1 MADTVTATPVT
12 AAVSTAGG
20 SGPVAVTVSADA
32 ATAQVLDKLADG
44 AVLEGTAAT
53 RAVKGAVEITTADGT
68 LQIKVQPGMSLPAF
82 PPGAKL
88 TLQMVG
94 TGANGQLFL
103 VAVNGRPLAGL
114 GTLNPTPT
122 AIPGLTLPLPP
133 GPGVSSPQQQGQ
145 GSTLAAA
152 APFGV
157 VPASAAPPT
166 SPLGLSA
173 TIIRPAQAAGET
185 VQTDHKPPAVVAGVP
200 PDLPPGTRL
209 TVRIAGVVLPDGG
222 GDSLDGLPPLPPGSV
237 SPGNSANSANPAG
250 PGLRPALPGQ
260 PQQGGGLVPQITIPD
275 ASQSSARLLPGSVI
289 AHPPGGQAV
298 VQTQIGTLSVPTYA
312 ALPTGTQLTLEVV
325 GQPLPPLPPPLPPSA
340 AAASGLGAQGWPVL
354 SQALDV
360 LANANQPQALEQL
373 LRVMPQP
380 DARLA
385 ASMVAFSG
393 ALRSGD
399 VRSLLPDNSVR
410 GLEKAGR
417 KDVAS
422 RLKAD
427 LEGLAEEAGR
437 PLGNGDWRLY
447 TMPMLGGG
455 AIEPIRLYVRKGS
468 GDEGGGKGAGNQA
481 SDHRFVVDLNLTQ
494 MGRLQLDGLV
504 RRQDKLFDLII
515 RTDVPLD
522 QDVRRDILGIFTNA
536 SELVGTKGTVS
547 FQAGGRWME
556 FPPAPPAPTRIEV

>member
-1 MADTVTATPVT
+1 MADTVTAPPVT

-32 ATAQVLDKLADG
+32 AAAQVLDKLADG

-53 RAVKGAVEITTADGT
+53 RAVKGAVEIATTDGS
-68 LQIKVQPGMSLPAF
+68 LQIKVQLGMTLPAF

-94 TGANGQLFL
+94 NGANGQLFL

-114 GTLNPTPT
+114 GTLNPTST
-122 AIPGLTLPLPP
+122 IPGLTLPLPP
-133 GPGVSSPQQQGQ
+133 GPGLSSPQPQGQ

-173 TIIRPAQAAGET
+173 TIIRPAQAAGES

-222 GDSLDGLPPLPPGSV
+222 GDGLDGLPPLPPGSV
-237 SPGNSANSANPAG
+237 SPGNPAG
-250 PGLRPALPGQ
+250 PSAVPPRPALPGQ
-260 PQQGGGLVPQITIPD
+260 PQQGGGLTPQITIPD

-312 ALPTGTQLTLEVV
+312 ALPPGTQLTLEVV

-340 AAASGLGAQGWPVL
+340 TAASGLGAQGWPVL

-360 LANANQPQALEQL
+360 LTNANQPQALEQL

-468 GDEGGGKGAGNQA
+468 GDEGGKGAGNQA

-494 MGRLQLDGLV
+494 LGRLQLDGLV

-515 RTDVPLD
+515 RTEAALD
-522 QDVRRDILGIFTNA
+522 QDIRRDILGIFTNA

>member
-1 MADTVTATPVT
+1 MADAIPAAPVT
-12 AAVSTAGG
+12 TAVSSAGG
-20 SGPVAVTVSADA
+20 GGPVAVTVSAES
-32 ATAQVLDKLADG
+32 ATAQVMDKLADG
-44 AVLEGTAAT
+44 AVLEGTAAA
-53 RAVKGAVEITTADGT
+53 RAVKGAVEIATADGT
-68 LQIKVQPGMSLPAF
+68 LQIKVQPGMTLPAF

-94 TGANGQLFL
+94 NGANGQLFL
-103 VAVNGRPLAGL
+103 VAVNGRPLPGL
-114 GTLNPTPT
+114 GTPNLAG

-133 GPGVSSPQQQGQ
+133 GPGAPSPQASGP
-145 GSTLAAA
+145 GTSLAAA

-157 VPASAAPPT
+157 VPSSAAPPT
-166 SPLGLSA
+166 SPLGLPA
-173 TIIRPAQAAGET
+173 TVIRPAQAAGES
-185 VQTDHKPPAVVAGVP
+185 VQTDHKPPAMVAGLP
-200 PDLPPGTRL
+200 PDLTPGTRL

-222 GDSLDGLPPLPPGSV
+222 GEGLGSLHTLPPGSV
-237 SPGNSANSANPAG
+237 SSGNPANPSAVF
-250 PGLRPALPGQ
+250 PRPAQPGQQ

-275 ASQSSARLLPGSVI
+275 AAQSSARLLPGSVV

-298 VQTQIGTLSVPTYA
+298 VQTPIGTLSVPTYA
-312 ALPTGTQLTLEVV
+312 ALPTGTQLSLEVV
-325 GQPLPPLPPPLPPSA
+325 GQPLPPLPPPLPPA
-340 AAASGLGAQGWPVL
+340 TTAASGLGAQGWPVL
-354 SQALDV
+354 TQALDV

-399 VRSLLPDNSVR
+399 VRALLPDTSVR

-417 KDVAS
+417 KDLAS

-427 LEGLAEEAGR
+427 LEGLAEDSGR

-455 AIEPIRLYVRKGS
+455 PIEPIRLYVRKGS
-468 GDEGGGKGAGNQA
+468 GDEGGGKGAGNQGN
-481 SDHRFVVDLNLTQ
+481 DHRFVVDLNLTRL
-494 MGRLQLDGLV
+494 GRLQLDGLV

-515 RTDVPLD
+515 RTDAPLD

>member
-1 MADTVTATPVT
+1 MADAIPAAPITT
-12 AAVSTAGG
+12 AVSPAGG
-20 SGPVAVTVSADA
+20 GGPVAVTVSADS

-44 AVLEGTAAT
+44 ATLEGTAAA
-53 RAVKGAVEITTADGT
+53 RAVKGAVEIATADGA
-68 LQIKVQPGMSLPAF
+68 LQIKVQPGMTLPAF

-94 TGANGQLFL
+94 DGANGQLFL

-114 GTLNPTPT
+114 GTPNL
-122 AIPGLTLPLPP
+122 AGALPGLTLPLPP
-133 GPGVSSPQQQGQ
+133 GPGMSSPQQSGP

-157 VPASAAPPT
+157 VPSSAAPPT
-166 SPLGLSA
+166 SPLGLPA
-173 TIIRPAQAAGET
+173 TIIRPAQATDESA
-185 VQTDHKPPAVVAGVP
+185 QTASKPPAVVVAGLP
-200 PDLPPGTRL
+200 LDLAPGTRL

-222 GDSLDGLPPLPPGSV
+222 GEGPDNLPSLPPGSV
-237 SPGNSANSANPAG
+237 PQGGPVVPGATVP
-250 PGLRPALPGQ
+250 RPAQPTPP

-275 ASQSSARLLPGSVI
+275 ATQSPARLLPGSVV

-298 VQTQIGTLSVPTYA
+298 VQTPIGTLSVPAYT
-312 ALPTGTQLTLEVV
+312 ALPTGTQMTLEVV

-340 AAASGLGAQGWPVL
+340 TAASSLGAQGWPVL
-354 SQALDV
+354 TQALDV

-380 DARLA
+380 DSRLA
-385 ASMVAFSG
+385 ATMVAFSG

-417 KDVAS
+417 KDVAG

-437 PLGNGDWRLY
+437 PVGNNGDWRLY

-468 GDEGGGKGAGNQA
+468 GDEGGGKGAGNHGN
-481 SDHRFVVDLNLTQ
+481 DHRFVIDLNLTRL
-494 MGRLQLDGLV
+494 GRLQLDGLV
-504 RRQDKLFDLII
+504 RRHDKLFDLII
-515 RTDVPLD
+515 RTDAPLD
-522 QDVRRDILGIFTNA
+522 QDIRRGILGIFTNA

>member
-1 MADTVTATPVT
+1 MADAIPAAPVT
-12 AAVSTAGG
+12 TAVSPAGG
-20 SGPVAVTVSADA
+20 GGPVAVTVTADS
-32 ATAQVLDKLADG
+32 ATAQVLNKLADG
-44 AVLEGTAAT
+44 AVLEGTAAA
-53 RAVKGAVEITTADGT
+53 RAVKGAVEITTADGP
-68 LQIKVQPGMSLPAF
+68 LQIKVQPGMTLPAF

-88 TLQMVG
+88 TLQMIG
-94 TGANGQLFL
+94 NGANGQLFL

-114 GTLNPTPT
+114 PPFNPAALP
-122 AIPGLTLPLPP
+122 PGLTLPLPP
-133 GPGVSSPQQQGQ
+133 GPGAPSPQPTGP
-145 GSTLAAA
+145 GTSLAAA

-157 VPASAAPPT
+157 VPSSAAPPT
-166 SPLGLSA
+166 SPLGLTA
-173 TIIRPAQAAGET
+173 TLIRPAQAAGEST
-185 VQTDHKPPAVVAGVP
+185 QPGPKPPALVGTGLP
-200 PDLPPGTRL
+200 PDLAPGTRL

-222 GDSLDGLPPLPPGSV
+222 GEGLDRLPTLPPGSV
-237 SPGNSANSANPAG
+237 SPASPAV
-250 PGLRPALPGQ
+250 PGTGTPRPAQPVP

-275 ASQSSARLLPGSVI
+275 TAQSPARLLPGSVV

-298 VQTQIGTLSVPTYA
+298 VQTPIGTLSVPTYTP
-312 ALPTGTQLTLEVV
+312 LPTGTQMTLEVV

-340 AAASGLGAQGWPVL
+340 PAASGLSAQGWPVL
-354 SQALDV
+354 TQALDV

-399 VRSLLPDNSVR
+399 VRSLLPDTSVR

-468 GDEGGGKGAGNQA
+468 GDEGGGKSAGNQ
-481 SDHRFVVDLNLTQ
+481 SNDHRFVVDLNLTRL
-494 MGRLQLDGLV
+494 GRLQLDGLV
-504 RRQDKLFDLII
+504 RRHDKLFDLII
-515 RTDVPLD
+515 RTDAPLD
-522 QDVRRDILGIFTNA
+522 QDIRRGILGIFTNA

>member
-1 MADTVTATPVT
+1 MADAIPAAPVT
-12 AAVSTAGG
+12 TAVSSAGG
-20 SGPVAVTVSADA
+20 GGPVAVTVSAES

-44 AVLEGTAAT
+44 AVLEGTAAA
-53 RAVKGAVEITTADGT
+53 RAVKGAVEIATADGT
-68 LQIKVQPGMSLPAF
+68 LQIKVQPGMTLPAF
-82 PPGAKL
+82 PAGAKL

-94 TGANGQLFL
+94 NGANSQLFL
-103 VAVNGRPLAGL
+103 VAVNGRPLAGVGMPNL
-114 GTLNPTPT
+114 PGTL
-122 AIPGLTLPLPP
+122 PGLMLPLPP
-133 GPGVSSPQQQGQ
+133 GPGTSSPQQSGP
-145 GSTLAAA
+145 GTSLAAA

-157 VPASAAPPT
+157 VPSSAAPPT
-166 SPLGLSA
+166 SPLGLTA
-173 TIIRPAQAAGET
+173 TLIRPAQAAGES
-185 VQTDHKPPAVVAGVP
+185 VPTDPKPPATMAGLP

-209 TVRIAGVVLPDGG
+209 TVRIAGVALPDGD
-222 GDSLDGLPPLPPGSV
+222 GDTLDRLPTLPPGSV
-237 SPGNSANSANPAG
+237 SQGSPAVPGGAVP
-250 PGLRPALPGQ
+250 RPAQPTP

-275 ASQSSARLLPGSVI
+275 AAQSSARLLPGSVT

-298 VQTQIGTLSVPTYA
+298 VQTPVGTLSVPTYA

-340 AAASGLGAQGWPVL
+340 TAASGLGTQGWPVL
-354 SQALDV
+354 TQALDV

-417 KDVAS
+417 KDVAG

-468 GDEGGGKGAGNQA
+468 SDEGGGKGAGNQ
-481 SDHRFVVDLNLTQ
+481 SNDHRFVVDLNLTQ
-494 MGRLQLDGLV
+494 LGRLQLDGLV

-515 RTDVPLD
+515 RTDTPLD
-522 QDVRRDILGIFTNA
+522 QDIRRGILGIFTNA

>member
-1 MADTVTATPVT
+1 MADAIPAAPVT
-12 AAVSTAGG
+12 TAVSPAGG
-20 SGPVAVTVSADA
+20 GGPVAVTVSADS
-32 ATAQVLDKLADG
+32 ATAQVLNKLADG
-44 AVLEGTAAT
+44 AVLEGTAAA
-53 RAVKGAVEITTADGT
+53 RAVKGAVEIATADGT
-68 LQIKVQPGMSLPAF
+68 LQIKVQPGMTLPAF

-88 TLQMVG
+88 TLQMIG
-94 TGANGQLFL
+94 NGANGQLFL

-114 GTLNPTPT
+114 GSPPNP
-122 AIPGLTLPLPP
+122 AGVIPGLTLPLPP
-133 GPGVSSPQQQGQ
+133 GPGVSSPQQQGP
-145 GSTLAAA
+145 GSALAAA

-173 TIIRPAQAAGET
+173 TIIRPAQAAGES
-185 VQTDHKPPAVVAGVP
+185 VQPGPKPPAMVVAGLP
-200 PDLPPGTRL
+200 PDLAPGTRL

-222 GDSLDGLPPLPPGSV
+222 GEGPDSLPTLPPGSV
-237 SPGNSANSANPAG
+237 SPGSPAV
-250 PGLRPALPGQ
+250 PGIGTPRPAQPTP

-275 ASQSSARLLPGSVI
+275 AVQSPARLLPGSVV

-298 VQTQIGTLSVPTYA
+298 VQTPIGTLSVPTYA
-312 ALPTGTQLTLEVV
+312 TLPTGTQLTLEVV

-340 AAASGLGAQGWPVL
+340 TAASGLSTQGWPVL
-354 SQALDV
+354 TQALDV

-399 VRSLLPDNSVR
+399 VRSLLPDTSVR

-468 GDEGGGKGAGNQA
+468 GDEGGGKGAGNQGN
-481 SDHRFVVDLNLTQ
+481 DHRFVVDLNLTRL
-494 MGRLQLDGLV
+494 GRLQLDGLV

-515 RTDVPLD
+515 RTDTPLD
-522 QDVRRDILGIFTNA
+522 QDIRRGILGIFTNA

>member
-1 MADTVTATPVT
+1 MADAIPAAPVT
-12 AAVSTAGG
+12 TAASPAGG
-20 SGPVAVTVSADA
+20 GGPVAVTVSADS

-44 AVLEGTAAT
+44 AVLEGTAAA
-53 RAVKGAVEITTADGT
+53 RAVKGAVEIATADGT
-68 LQIKVQPGMSLPAF
+68 LQIKVQPGMTLPAF

-88 TLQMVG
+88 TLQMIG
-94 TGANGQLFL
+94 NGANGQLFL

-122 AIPGLTLPLPP
+122 IPGLTLPLPP
-133 GPGVSSPQQQGQ
+133 GPGLSSSQQQGQ
-145 GSTLAAA
+145 GNSLAAA

-157 VPASAAPPT
+157 VPSSAAPPT

-185 VQTDHKPPAVVAGVP
+185 VQTDHKPPAVVAGMP

-222 GDSLDGLPPLPPGSV
+222 GEGLDNLPPLPPGSV
-237 SPGNSANSANPAG
+237 SQGSPAVPGGG
-250 PGLRPALPGQ
+250 PTRPAQPTP

-275 ASQSSARLLPGSVI
+275 APQSPARLLPGSVV

-298 VQTQIGTLSVPTYA
+298 VQTPIGTLSVPTYA
-312 ALPTGTQLTLEVV
+312 ALPTGTQMTLEVV
-325 GQPLPPLPPPLPPSA
+325 GQPLPPLPLPLPPSA
-340 AAASGLGAQGWPVL
+340 TAASGLSTQGWPVL
-354 SQALDV
+354 AQALDV

-399 VRSLLPDNSVR
+399 VRSLLPDTSVR

-468 GDEGGGKGAGNQA
+468 GDEGGGKGAGNQ
-481 SDHRFVVDLNLTQ
+481 SNDHRFVVDLNLTRL
-494 MGRLQLDGLV
+494 GRLQLDGLV

-515 RTDVPLD
+515 RTDAPLD
-522 QDVRRDILGIFTNA
+522 QDIRRGILGIFTNA

>member
-1 MADTVTATPVT
+1 MADAIPAAPVT
-12 AAVSTAGG
+12 TAAPPAGG
-20 SGPVAVTVSADA
+20 GGPVAVTVSADS

-44 AVLEGTAAT
+44 AVLEGTAAA
-53 RAVKGAVEITTADGT
+53 RAVKGAVEIVTADGT
-68 LQIKVQPGMSLPAF
+68 LQIKVQPGMALPAF

-94 TGANGQLFL
+94 NGANGQLFL

-114 GTLNPTPT
+114 GTLTPTPS
-122 AIPGLTLPLPP
+122 AIPGLILPLPP
-133 GPGVSSPQQQGQ
+133 GPGVSSPQQQQGQ
-145 GSTLAAA
+145 GNTLAAA

-157 VPASAAPPT
+157 VPAAAAPPT

-200 PDLPPGTRL
+200 PNLAPGTRL
-209 TVRIAGVVLPDGG
+209 TVRIAGVVLPDGSG
-222 GDSLDGLPPLPPGSV
+222 KGLDTLPPLPPGSV
-237 SPGNSANSANPAG
+237 SQGNPAS
-250 PGLRPALPGQ
+250 PSAVPPRPALPGQ
-260 PQQGGGLVPQITIPD
+260 PPQQGGGLVPQITIPD
-275 ASQSSARLLPGSVI
+275 ASQTPARLLPGSVT

-312 ALPTGTQLTLEVV
+312 TLPPGTQLTLEVV
-325 GQPLPPLPPPLPPSA
+325 GQPLPPLPPSLPPTTTG
-340 AAASGLGAQGWPVL
+340 GLGAQGWPVL
-354 SQALDV
+354 TQALDV
-360 LANANQPQALEQL
+360 LASANQPQALEQL

-455 AIEPIRLYVRKGS
+455 PIEPIRLYVRKGS
-468 GDEGGGKGAGNQA
+468 GDEGGGKGAGNQGN
-481 SDHRFVVDLNLTQ
+481 DHRFVVDLNLTRL
-494 MGRLQLDGLV
+494 GRLQLDGLV

-515 RTDVPLD
+515 RTDAPLD
-522 QDVRRDILGIFTNA
+522 QDIRRGILGIFTNA